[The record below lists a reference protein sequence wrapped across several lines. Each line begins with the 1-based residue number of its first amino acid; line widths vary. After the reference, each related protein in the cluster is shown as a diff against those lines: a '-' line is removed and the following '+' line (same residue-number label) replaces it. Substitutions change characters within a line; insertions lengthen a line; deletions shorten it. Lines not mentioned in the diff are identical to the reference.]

1 MKTQI
6 IVRKLIIKIFMI
18 MLSAF
23 GQAQQPVLVKTLNVK
38 IYAAEQ
44 YEASRMWL
52 YELIDSTGS
61 IIISVNET
69 KTDKENQS
77 ITITLSAS
85 DKAFM
90 IIDKNL
96 NDLGYVSSKTL
107 KSEDKSSE
115 LDTSAISREIKFPE
129 KQKQQNEELLG
140 TLNKGGEQYVEIWKK
155 ISEIEEKIFTKEK
168 LLENA
173 STGMLRQNKIIITI
187 NY

>member
-1 MKTQI
+1 
-6 IVRKLIIKIFMI
+6 
-18 MLSAF
+18 MLSVF
-23 GQAQQPVLVKTLNVK
+23 GHAQQPVLVKTLNVK

-52 YELIDSTGS
+52 YELIDSTRS
-61 IIISVNET
+61 IITSVSET
-69 KTDKENQS
+69 KTDKENQN

-96 NDLGYVSSKTL
+96 NELGYVSSKTL

-115 LDTSAISREIKFPE
+115 LDTSMILREIEFLE
-129 KQKQQNEELLG
+129 KQKLQNKELLE
-140 TLNKGGEQYVEIWKK
+140 TLTKGSELYVEVWKK
-155 ISEIEEKIFTKEK
+155 ISEIEEKIFAEEK

-173 STGMLRQNKIIITI
+173 FTGILRQNKIIITI